1 MVNPSLQPPP
11 INAGTVPK
19 SSVSPM
25 LLSAVVYPGTGQLM
39 QRRWAVGAGIA
50 FTFSVAF
57 VWFIIEIIAVLQ
69 AYYQFSVD
77 FKGATGQAPGA
88 GAILL
93 PFTISML
100 IYVAGLV
107 DTAVAS
113 YRQRIAASRPIS

>member
-1 MVNPSLQPPP
+1 VDNPNSQPPP
-11 INAGTVPK
+11 IHAGTVPK

-39 QRRWAVGAGIA
+39 QRRWAVGAGFA
-50 FTFSVAF
+50 VTFSMALI
-57 VWFIIEIIAVLQ
+57 WFIIKIIAVLQ
-69 AYYQFSVD
+69 AYYQFAVD
-77 FKGATGQAPGA
+77 FKGATGNAPGV

-93 PFTISML
+93 PFAISTL

-113 YRQRIAASRPIS
+113 YRQRLSASRPIS